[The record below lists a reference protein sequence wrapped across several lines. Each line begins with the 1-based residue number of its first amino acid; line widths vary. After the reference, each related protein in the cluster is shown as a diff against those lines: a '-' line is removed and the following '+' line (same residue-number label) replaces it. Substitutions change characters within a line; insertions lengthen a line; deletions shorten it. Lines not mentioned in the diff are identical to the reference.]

1 MKGWVLLTL
10 ATAAAFA
17 ACSSKSNGGGGT
29 GSNGNDAGYASNCSC
44 TVSLDD
50 AGTTANVPC
59 GKFECV
65 GGSVYWYCNAE
76 GSPSP
81 MGPCPPVVQNE
92 AGGSDGG
99 CTPMCPQGTCGFSD
113 GCGNVCQCSSGLICQ
128 NNACGNGC
136 ALMAGDYCGFGG
148 DGSTSCCQ
156 LGLTCQASGDASATK
171 CCAVTGVGD
180 CTKDSDCCDYPSVH
194 CDLGGT
200 GSDAS
205 KPSHKCIP

>member
-1 MKGWVLLTL
+1 MKGWILLTL

-29 GSNGNDAGYASNCSC
+29 GSNGDDAASHCPC
-44 TVSLDD
+44 VVDLDD

-59 GKFECV
+59 GKFDCV
-65 GGSVYWYCNAE
+65 GSVYWYCSAE
-76 GSPSP
+76 GTPYS
-81 MGPCPPVVQNE
+81 MGPCPPVVGNE
-92 AGGSDGG
+92 AGGSDSG
-99 CTPMCPQGTCGFSD
+99 CTPMCPQGTCGFND
-113 GCGNVCQCSSGLICQ
+113 GCGNLCQCSAGLVCQ

-136 ALMAGDYCGFGG
+136 SLIAGDYCGLGG
-148 DGSTSCCQ
+148 DSSTSCCQ
-156 LGLTCQASGDASATK
+156 IGLQCQASGDASATT

-180 CTKDSDCCDYPSVH
+180 CTKDSDCCSYPSVH

-200 GSDAS
+200 GTDGS